1 MDLIEIFTSII
12 ESHIPI
18 EEQSK
23 QLVDAFKS
31 LKRYDFDAKNRA
43 LDIMSTW
50 LDALNEND
58 KIKAF
63 MKVKYCFAYNSYT
76 NSEYEALFKL
86 HHDLKRLDKSPEDQL
101 YYALICRLVAYS
113 AFIIGM
119 VNLSIENAYLA
130 LSMFLQLQ
138 NQPEVVRSYMALGV
152 CYSVVPDYDL
162 QIHYFN
168 KALELAEKL
177 GDVTIQK
184 SLHNNIAYASFQV
197 DKISLTKEHVYK
209 GLNLLDEGE
218 VSLVALGLKVNET
231 RLIAYEGNYEEA
243 LSHIKSIR
251 LMEVLKSDSSIK
263 LDLFQIEADCYKALK
278 RLDLYEST
286 LLKALSAS
294 EELKAPKYSIQ
305 FATHLSAFFELRG
318 DFEQAFFYEK
328 TIRLASETLEAE
340 KANFHYLV
348 LRIQNEVDMLNHER
362 MALSEALDIT
372 KKELK
377 GTQEVTIYALATL
390 AEFRDQVTGNHILRT
405 SHYVKA
411 FCRHLVQE
419 HLFED
424 ILTPSFISDFSRSAS
439 LHDIGKVGVSDVIL
453 NKPSTLTEAEFEL
466 IKKHTAYGR
475 DALAITERILG
486 EDSFLKM
493 AQVIA
498 YTHHEKWNGTGYPEG
513 LRGEDIPL
521 VGRIMAI
528 IDVYDALISK
538 RAYKKPFPHLKAIKI
553 IQEGMGSHF
562 DPILVEVFLSHHMDF
577 YDIAKKLLDA
587 EEEHQT
593 LSLGLN

>member
-12 ESHIPI
+12 ESDIPI

-23 QLVDAFKS
+23 QLVDAFKAI
-31 LKRYDFDAKNRA
+31 KRHDFSAKNKG
-43 LDIMSTW
+43 LDFMSTW
-50 LDALNEND
+50 LATLSERD
-58 KIKAF
+58 KSKAF
-63 MKVKYCFAYNSYT
+63 IKVKYCYAYNSYT
-76 NSEYEALFKL
+76 KSDYESLFKL
-86 HHDLKRLDKSPEDQL
+86 HHELKKMDKTPEDQM
-101 YYALICRLVAYS
+101 YYALICRLVSYS

-130 LSMFLQLQ
+130 LSIFLQLQ

-177 GDVTIQK
+177 DDFTIQK
-184 SLHNNIAYASFQV
+184 SLHNNMAYASFLV
-197 DKISLTKEHVYK
+197 GKISMTKEHVDK
-209 GLNLLDEGE
+209 GLGLLDKGE
-218 VSLVALGLKVNET
+218 VSLVALGLKVNAT
-231 RLIAYEGNYEEA
+231 RLIAHEGLYEEA
-243 LSHIKSIR
+243 LRHIDEIH
-251 LMEVLKSDSSIK
+251 LMDILKSDSSIM
-263 LDLFQIEADCYKALK
+263 LDLIQIEADCYKALN
-278 RLDLYEST
+278 RLEAYEG
-286 LLKALSAS
+286 ALIKGLNAS
-294 EELKAPKYSIQ
+294 EAVKAPKYSIQ
-305 FATHLSAFFELRG
+305 FASHLSAFFEAKG
-318 DFEQAFFYEK
+318 SFEKAFNYEK

-348 LRIQNEVDMLNHER
+348 LRIQNEVESLNQER
-362 MALSEALDIT
+362 LLLSEALNIT
-372 KKELK
+372 KKELQ

-411 FCRHLVQE
+411 FCRQLVQE
-419 HLFED
+419 KLYED
-424 ILTPSFISDFSRSAS
+424 VLTPTFISDFSRSAS

-453 NKPSTLTEAEFEL
+453 NKPGALTEAEFEL
-466 IKKHTAYGR
+466 IKKHAAYGR

-498 YTHHEKWNGTGYPEG
+498 YTHHEKWNGTGYPEA
-513 LRGEDIPL
+513 LSGEEIPL

-553 IQEGMGSHF
+553 IQEGIGSHF
-562 DPILVEVFLSHHMDF
+562 DPTLVEVFLRHHMDF